1 MNTVAC
7 AEEVIHGVFLV
18 AGIAPAVLDTGQQKL
33 SLELKIT
40 NPPRKVLPM
49 ILPFMTL
56 GLLSILGLSCVVAP
70 FLGSVR

>member
-1 MNTVAC
+1 MAVFVVA
-7 AEEVIHGVFLV
+7 E
-18 AGIAPAVLDTGQQKL
+18 IAPAVLDAGQQKL

-40 NPPRKVLPM
+40 NPLRKVTTM